1 MEKERKEDGRREEE
15 GKKRAKGTKRS
26 ERGGV
31 VNRDLLFSLGRVQLG
46 DTRDSRTKSSICIP
60 TAAPRQRRRRR
71 RQARAR
77 TKKDSTRLPRGE
89 RENSPG
95 AESPSP
101 RDPPFRANQLHS
113 RPAVVLFPASTK
125 RELWRIPPSSNGSHD
140 RSIDRSIHAIP
151 PLPDRFLNSIS
162 PSPGISSPI
171 AWRGVRLHG
180 RERERRRRDGTNE
193 SRGRRGL
200 AKKFAYE
207 RSALFATLGEL
218 FIPN

>member
-113 RPAVVLFPASTK
+113 RPAVALFPASTK

-140 RSIDRSIHAIP
+140 RSIDPRDSTSSRPFFKFDFALPRNFVADRVARGSIA
-151 PLPDRFLNSIS
+151 RK
-162 PSPGISSPI
+162 
-171 AWRGVRLHG
+171 
-180 RERERRRRDGTNE
+180 REREEKERRNERE
-193 SRGRRGL
+193 SRKEGV
-200 AKKFAYE
+200 
-207 RSALFATLGEL
+207 GEKIRVRAIRP
-218 FIPN
+218 FRDAR